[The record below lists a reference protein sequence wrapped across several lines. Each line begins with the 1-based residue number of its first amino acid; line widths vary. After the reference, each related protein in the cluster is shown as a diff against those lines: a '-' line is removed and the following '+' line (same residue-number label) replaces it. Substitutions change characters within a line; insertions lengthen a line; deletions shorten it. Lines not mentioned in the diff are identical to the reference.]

1 MTKGKRDQKKAGFG
15 FKTFPVPFSLGES
28 KENMT
33 ISTNT
38 SSKEQVIIQ
47 AFKFHSQGNI
57 SEAAKYYQHFIDQGF
72 KDHRVFSNYGV
83 ILKDLGKLEEA
94 ELSTRK
100 AIELKPDMA
109 EAHTNLGTILKGL
122 GKLKEA
128 EKSQRKAIEINPGFA
143 MAHFNLGNILRD
155 LGKSQ
160 EAEKSYR
167 KEIELNPGFADAHFN
182 LGIILDELNRPGEA
196 LKCFLNQSDT
206 SLEEINKCLYISLFL
221 KRTDPNSLAIE
232 DLRYIFNI
240 LINKDSIP
248 HDILFNSFNRLY
260 QIESLLNP
268 DNSNKILESKDF
280 QIFSNDQIL
289 MKSLERIVFKSQS
302 WEIMLSKIRKEICY
316 VLANEKRDLED
327 IESKFLISLAHQ
339 CFINEYVFYF
349 SKEELEYTEKII
361 KKLNKSEENKELI
374 LILGCYY
381 PLYKLTDRI
390 PSLKSFKSSD
400 IGMNKLLKL
409 QILDPLKEQEL
420 SKKIKR
426 IGNINDEISKR
437 VLNQYEKRPFPAWRN
452 AFDYHKLQKDAY
464 QKINDDIKP
473 NFINTSFK
481 SKKLKILIAGCG
493 TGQQVL
499 QATAY
504 KNSQITAIELSLSS
518 LAYAKRK
525 INEIGI
531 NNVGLIQMDILELSL
546 MKEKFDLIECTGVL
560 HHMKD
565 IDKGLKALLQVLD
578 DNGFLKL
585 GLYSKKAR
593 RKIQSA
599 RDYIKSEKIEV
610 NEKNLREFRM
620 SIING
625 CLPELKS
632 YIRQPLFYTMSGIED
647 LFFHTQEHQFN
658 LHEIQDMLE
667 KNKLNFHGFMLP
679 KDIKSKY
686 KKYFPEDKTQT
697 NLQNW
702 GKFEEKY
709 TRTFAGMYNFW
720 VSKSE

>member
-1 MTKGKRDQKKAGFG
+1 LTKEKRNEKQAGPEE
-15 FKTFPVPFSLGES
+15 KTFPVPFLLEERNPNIASTPS
-28 KENMT
+28 KE
-33 ISTNT
+33 
-38 SSKEQVIIQ
+38 KIIIE

-57 SEAAKYYQHFIDQGF
+57 SEAAKYYQYFINQGF
-72 KDHRVFSNYGV
+72 KDHRVFSNYGIILKKLGNLEEAELLYRKAIKV
-83 ILKDLGKLEEA
+83 NPNFADAHSNLGNILKDLGKLREA

-100 AIELKPDMA
+100 AIELNPDFA
-109 EAHTNLGTILKGL
+109 DAYYNLGIILKDL
-122 GKLKEA
+122 GKLQDA
-128 EKSQRKAIEINPGFA
+128 EVSARKAI
-143 MAHFNLGNILRD
+143 
-155 LGKSQ
+155 K
-160 EAEKSYR
+160 
-167 KEIELNPGFADAHFN
+167 LNPDYANAHFN
-182 LGIILDELNRPGEA
+182 LGIILDELNRPREA
-196 LKCFLNQSDT
+196 LKCFLNQSYT

-240 LINKDSIP
+240 LINKDNIS

-260 QIESLLNP
+260 QIESLLYL

-280 QIFSNDQIL
+280 KIFSNDQIV

-302 WEIMLSKIRKEICY
+302 WENMLSKIREEICY
-316 VLANEKRDLED
+316 ILANEKRGLED

-349 SKEELEYTEKII
+349 SKEELKYTEKII

-390 PSLKSFKSSD
+390 PFLKSFKSSD
-400 IGMNKLLKL
+400 IRINRLLKL
-409 QILDPLKEQEL
+409 QILDPLKEREL

-426 IGNINDEISKR
+426 IGHIDDETSKR

-452 AFDYHKLQKDAY
+452 TFDYHKLQKDAY

-473 NFINTSFK
+473 NFINTNFK
-481 SKKLKILIAGCG
+481 SKELNILIAGCG

-565 IDKGLKALLQVLD
+565 IDKGLRALLQVLD
-578 DNGFLKL
+578 NNGFLKL
-585 GLYSKKAR
+585 GIYSQKAR

-599 RDYIKSEKIEV
+599 RDYIKSKQIEV
-610 NEKNLREFRM
+610 NENNLREFRM

-658 LHEIQDMLE
+658 LHELQDMLE
-667 KNKLNFHGFMLP
+667 KNRLIFHGFVLP
-679 KDIKSKY
+679 KDIKYKY

-709 TRTFAGMYNFW
+709 TRTFSGMYNFW